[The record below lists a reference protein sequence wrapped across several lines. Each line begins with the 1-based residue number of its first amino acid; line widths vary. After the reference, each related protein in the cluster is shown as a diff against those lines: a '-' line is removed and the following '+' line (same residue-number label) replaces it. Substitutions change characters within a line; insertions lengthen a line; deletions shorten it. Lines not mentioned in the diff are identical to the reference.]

1 MLHTIQFD
9 DVIGVPHMRSLTPC
23 ARVGVREC
31 APCACRLKENKRRTV
46 QQHEAYLLILTWASK
61 LMSLRS
67 NTYVLALLTLLSA
80 NSLLGNCHQCIN
92 FKNMLTYN
100 KSPLTGKQLVLPEGD
115 EEHSI
120 PCQGPDA
127 ANYVI
132 LWAVDGAVI
141 AEDELM
147 GFKVGE
153 EKAVADGIKERNI
166 TAADVHSTTLRCVV
180 TDVLNATNTFPPQEY
195 IVIIQGLQ

>member
-1 MLHTIQFD
+1 M
-9 DVIGVPHMRSLTPC
+9 
-23 ARVGVREC
+23 
-31 APCACRLKENKRRTV
+31 
-46 QQHEAYLLILTWASK
+46 QQREAYLLIPTWTSK

-67 NTYVLALLTLLSA
+67 NTYVLVLLTLLSA

-92 FKNMLTYN
+92 FKNLLTYN

-120 PCQGPDA
+120 PCQGPDGV
-127 ANYVI
+127 NYVI

-153 EKAVADGIKERNI
+153 QKAVADGMKEKNI
-166 TAADVHSTTLRCVV
+166 TFIPAADVHSTTLRCVV
-180 TDVLNATNTFPPQEY
+180 TDILNATNTFPPQEY